1 MQAYGQTRNFEYLA
15 DETLTKPRYSKRSKL
30 MGDVK
35 SIHLLVRLGLDW
47 LEKAIG
53 SNFSGD

>member
-1 MQAYGQTRNFEYLA
+1 MQAHRQTRNFQYLA
-15 DETLTKPRYSKRSKL
+15 NETLTKPRYVKRFKF
-30 MGDVK
+30 MADVK